1 MMMISINIIIYNGM
15 TNLKI
20 QLHVS
25 HITVQSAFVFFF
37 CQIHSNGGVT
47 VYNRPHEENA

>member
-1 MMMISINIIIYNGM
+1 M

-25 HITVQSAFVFFF
+25 RITVQSAFVFFS
-37 CQIHSNGGVT
+37 CQIHPNGVT

>member
-25 HITVQSAFVFFF
+25 HITVQSAFVFFSVKF
-37 CQIHSNGGVT
+37 TQTVT